1 MYTNFAVFI
10 HLVYY
15 RFKFS
20 IYAYLYSVQK
30 RIFRDAILQTVGNL
44 TSASETETNIID
56 RWRHI
61 YALHVEYFIMCPSN
75 QIVIIKRDICTNPLT
90 RRVTSNWFTDKTI
103 EGTLALDKTKDK
115 VS

>member
-56 RWRHI
+56 R
-61 YALHVEYFIMCPSN
+61 
-75 QIVIIKRDICTNPLT
+75 
-90 RRVTSNWFTDKTI
+90 
-103 EGTLALDKTKDK
+103 
-115 VS
+115 